1 MGKYAMIWAKVLQ
14 KREHELTSRERG
26 TYGFLQLPAA
36 GDHIQI
42 LNNSGLIDLMK
53 VLYVQHTPLTEGSDI
68 NIYREATVHLI
79 CAEIATDVPL
89 APH

>member
-1 MGKYAMIWAKVLQ
+1 
-14 KREHELTSRERG
+14 
-26 TYGFLQLPAA
+26 
-36 GDHIQI
+36 
-42 LNNSGLIDLMK
+42 MK